1 MDPIATTANI
11 LLNAVPV
18 ILLAIPYLF
27 IRKKLIGKLYFRI
40 MLGIMVFYLIYWVL
54 PIIFQINSA
63 PLELQLQSGEEG
75 NIALGIAY
83 IIAHIGSL
91 ISLFASYPLV
101 TLPFIFFVAPFVS
114 ILFVWRRIKKEKGL
128 KEEKLSS
135 LTYEISKG
143 PYQKARDALKKGDW
157 SREKEILK
165 LLIVLFPISLYLL
178 QVILK
183 ISGLESVSVT
193 TGETA
198 LGWFIEILFVY
209 LATFIFSLELLF
221 TSQIAL
227 KGRPFGESIRNQT
240 YKSLYTV
247 GIPISLLSV
256 VLFIVEDITAGTSS
270 LPLLLYFFAYFVMA
284 SIIFVLF
291 LKIFEP
297 ISLLIF
303 VKIINWWKNR
313 AARNKKFSIK
323 NFYYGIIFGCLA
335 IFIWFVLNYA
345 FTPLYYLI
353 FQNDS
358 LIELLINSSNFVPP
372 LGVTLAQSLGFDV
385 MILFNFI
392 TVTVIALILSV
403 FALKYCLRYIKNT
416 FLGYITFLPTIIILS
431 LLLINYMTPL
441 INFAPETYWITGQS
455 SYTTIFGFIFFTL
468 RTASFNANLQG
479 ALYILALPY
488 VSTQYI
494 FNIIIWS
501 LIVYYYKK
509 DFKVKNIKLDER
521 HIEKTIFSS
530 VQDFLTFEEYS
541 SESNQYLLSSNPDL
555 DENTIET
562 ERDEVKQILR
572 DLKESKLLKDLM
584 PDDGKEKERF
594 YFTLKYMYN
603 NNMIDILVPE
613 FSFIFERV
621 EKQGLYIIYD
631 DGRGVF
637 DYSFVQEIIQDPGLV
652 AGMVSAITSFIK
664 ETTRS
669 QDLLKT
675 IDHGDITIILEYGK
689 RIFGAL
695 FIKGNQTT
703 ELRGKLKRFVEEFEA
718 KYKTVLEDWSGAL
731 VHFKEDHLLVEEIF
745 KEV

>member
-1 MDPIATTANI
+1 MSTIEIILTI
-11 LLNAVPV
+11 LLNVIPV
-18 ILLAIPYLF
+18 IVLVIPYFFL
-27 IRKKLIGKLYFRI
+27 RKKLIGKLYFRI

-54 PIIFQINSA
+54 PIIFQLNTTPI
-63 PLELQLQSGEEG
+63 ELQIQPSDQG
-75 NIALGIAY
+75 NIAFGIGY

-91 ISLFASYPLV
+91 IALFASYPLV
-101 TLPFIFFVAPFVS
+101 TLPFIFFVAPFIS
-114 ILFVWRRIKKEKGL
+114 LIFVWRRVKKEKDS
-128 KEEKLSS
+128 KEILLSS
-135 LTYEISKG
+135 LTYEVTKG
-143 PYQKARDALKKGDW
+143 PYQRVRDALIKGDW

-178 QVILK
+178 QVVLK
-183 ISGLESVSVT
+183 ISGLESVSIT

-221 TSQIAL
+221 SSQIAL
-227 KGRPFGESIRNQT
+227 KGRLFGENIRSQT

-256 VLFIVEDITAGTSS
+256 VLFIVEDIIEGTSS
-270 LPLLLYFFAYFVMA
+270 LPLFVYFFAYFIMA

-303 VKIINWWKNR
+303 IKIIDWWKNR
-313 AARNKKFSIK
+313 AIKKKILLKK
-323 NFYYGIIFGCLA
+323 NFYYGIVFGCLA
-335 IFIWFVLNYA
+335 FFIWFAINYLV
-345 FTPLYYLI
+345 FNPLYTVI
-353 FQNDS
+353 FQNPDPI
-358 LIELLINSSNFVPP
+358 IESSNFVPP
-372 LGVTLAQSLGFDV
+372 SGVSLAQSLGFDI

-392 TVTVIALILSV
+392 TLTLISLLLSA
-403 FALKYCLRYIKNT
+403 FLLKYCLKYLKNT
-416 FLGYITFLPTIIILS
+416 FLGFITFIPTIILLS
-431 LLLINYMTPL
+431 LLVLLFNFMVPL
-441 INFAPETYWITGQS
+441 VNFAPENYWITGQS
-455 SYTTIFGFIFFTL
+455 SYTSVFGFRFFTL
-468 RTASFNANLQG
+468 RTAGFDANLQG
-479 ALYILALPY
+479 SLYILALPY

-494 FNIIIWS
+494 FNIIVWS
-501 LIVYYYKK
+501 LIIYYFNK
-509 DFKVKNIKLDER
+509 DFKVKNIKIDER
-521 HIEKTIFSS
+521 HIEKIVFSC
-530 VQDFLTFEEYS
+530 VQDFLSYEEYS
-541 SESNQYLLSSNPDL
+541 RENQYLLSKRENL
-555 DENTIET
+555 DPALIAA
-562 ERDEVKQILR
+562 ERDEIRQMLNS
-572 DLKESKLLKDLM
+572 LEESKLLQNLKPIDE
-584 PDDGKEKERF
+584 KEKERF
-594 YFTLKYMYN
+594 YFTLKYLYN
-603 NNMIDILVPE
+603 NDMIDILAPE
-613 FSFIFERV
+613 FSYIFNRV

-637 DYSFVQEIIQDPGLV
+637 DYSFVQEVIQDPGLV

-703 ELRGKLKRFVEEFEA
+703 ELRAKLKLFVESFEE

-731 VHFKEDHLLVEEIF
+731 VHFKEDHLLVEDIF
-745 KEV
+745 KET